1 MATKTCRGS
10 VLETGVCGCF
20 TTKSVKLGQQPK
32 AFQKTPTNV
41 LVITSKANT
50 PCCKQVSGVVL
61 EPSDKETMT
70 CSCSS
75 CCHSQVASSD
85 WPSTF
90 MSSPTQLATPL
101 PLNPRQCTASWPIN
115 DPLLLLLSL
124 LLLMLLKV
132 AMQAA
137 STTSTSDNHASA
149 PPSVIASRRFPDQ

>member
-1 MATKTCRGS
+1 MATKTCRGF

-61 EPSDKETMT
+61 GPSEKETMT
-70 CSCSS
+70 CSCS
-75 CCHSQVASSD
+75 CSD